1 MSPAT
6 LAWRNLGR
14 NRLRAGLMIV
24 SVAVAFSLFG
34 ALFGFSALLD
44 PDAEMATSRDL
55 VVRHRVNILQMLP
68 VRDGEAI
75 ARIPGVESVSH
86 QVVMAGHVGSRDHK
100 LPTMMVSAPAYLAQ
114 NADDVLL
121 DAATKATF
129 LRTRD
134 GLIADAATATEQG
147 WKPGQLVTITSPSQP
162 RRDGSADWEYRYVGS
177 FTAAD
182 GSDSG
187 IKGAIGHFE
196 YLNEG
201 SALGRDRVHWF
212 GLRTRSAAD
221 NDRVA
226 AAIDARFA
234 NSDSPTKTEP
244 ASAMARAFLSQLVD
258 FETVMRVVVGAA
270 FVAILMVVGNTLAM
284 VVRQRVREIGVL
296 RAIGFPAATV
306 LQVVLGEAL
315 LVATIGA
322 VTGLVLAAALVA
334 AVAADMGGGDVSIP
348 AGVVAGGLGLALVFG
363 LVTGLPPALA
373 ALRIR
378 PAQAFARS

>member
-1 MSPAT
+1 
-6 LAWRNLGR
+6 
-14 NRLRAGLMIV
+14 
-24 SVAVAFSLFG
+24 
-34 ALFGFSALLD
+34 
-44 PDAEMATSRDL
+44 MATSRDL